1 MERYV
6 IKHYVELAFNGAVVI
21 VTLLSGWHAW
31 GTGQYLDGEQIPTLL
46 YGFAGLMAF
55 LFPHEFAGFS
65 GSQGWRSTDWRFS
78 LHIGC
83 GDSAVFCWGSRYGIF
98 GAMFDAAKRQRLL
111 ALPLWH
117 YTSGD
122 FRESI

>member
-65 GSQGWRSTDWRFS
+65 GSQGWRSTDWRFQPPHWVRG
-78 LHIGC
+78 LGGVLLGVALWDI
-83 GDSAVFCWGSRYGIF
+83 WRYV
-98 GAMFDAAKRQRLL
+98 
-111 ALPLWH
+111 
-117 YTSGD
+117 
-122 FRESI
+122 